1 VGRRF
6 DPDRAH
12 GCKTVEISILFL
24 QSSNSISKLD
34 HLVLSFLFSK
44 GVNLPDSELESIRR
58 DILQLTVK
66 YAELLEPRNR
76 FRPGIDPV
84 PVSGKV
90 LMSEDFRSL
99 VDACLD
105 GWLTSGRFT
114 KEFEKNLAQYV
125 GTRSALFVN
134 SGSSANLLA
143 VSGLTSLK
151 LGEKRLK
158 KGDEV
163 ITVAMGFPTTVN
175 PIIQNGLVPVVVDID
190 LQTLVVDTAQIEEA
204 VTDKT
209 RAIML
214 AHTLG
219 NPFDVDAITKICE
232 KYNLWLIEDSCD
244 ALGSTYN
251 GRNTGSF
258 GDVSTFSFYPAH
270 HITTGEGGA
279 VLTNSPLVHRQI
291 ESFRDWGRDCYCE
304 TGKDNTC
311 AKRFGWKLG
320 ELPLGYDHKYTYS
333 HIGYNLKATDMQA
346 AIGITQ
352 LAKIEVFVKKRKDNY
367 EYLRKYLSQIKGLS
381 IFQATRKSDPAWFG
395 CAITLDEQHPVNRE
409 ELLRFLESRKIGTR
423 LVFAG
428 NILKQP
434 AYKDV
439 NFKTVGNL
447 VNTDIVMKR
456 TFWIGVYPGITQE
469 MLDYVIDSISTYMK
483 NCSR

>member
-1 VGRRF
+1 
-6 DPDRAH
+6 
-12 GCKTVEISILFL
+12 
-24 QSSNSISKLD
+24 
-34 HLVLSFLFSK
+34 
-44 GVNLPDSELESIRR
+44 
-58 DILQLTVK
+58 
-66 YAELLEPRNR
+66 
-76 FRPGIDPV
+76 
-84 PVSGKV
+84 
-90 LMSEDFRSL
+90 
-99 VDACLD
+99 
-105 GWLTSGRFT
+105 
-114 KEFEKNLAQYV
+114 
-125 GTRSALFVN
+125 
-134 SGSSANLLA
+134 
-143 VSGLTSLK
+143 